1 MKQKSKMIKLVGFAV
16 TIIGVGVNLVSDWLD
31 EQKMD
36 EKIEEKTMKHL
47 SRKTKKQRSPNMD
60 SFVFLFGGKYDVRK
74 CTCRLHCSVLS

>member
-36 EKIEEKTMKHL
+36 EKIEEKINEALVQKNKETEESEYGL
-47 SRKTKKQRSPNMD
+47 FCFSFWRKI
-60 SFVFLFGGKYDVRK
+60 
-74 CTCRLHCSVLS
+74 